1 MLEISL
7 NTDSR
12 VNGTLV
18 MDERRLRKLTSVTPL
33 GISITQW
40 FQPDRDRIERFI
52 ESTYRYHY
60 GSTIKG
66 HYPTLMSVY
75 DPRGRVLAAVGLRLA
90 GDEPLFLEQYLEQPV
105 DAAIRAVLGQP
116 VGRDA
121 IVEIGNLTSA
131 GRGAS
136 VFLFVGLAAYLRQ
149 QRLAFAVATGTK
161 GLRRSL
167 ARFGIEFRELGAA
180 DPSAL
185 PDGGASWGGYYER
198 DPKIIAGAIQPAF
211 ARLEAY
217 LPAAYNL
224 DLERLFTRSRHPI
237 SRSLQ

>member
-1 MLEISL
+1 MLEISFD
-7 NTDSR
+7 TDSK

-52 ESTYRYHY
+52 EKTYRYHY

-75 DPRGRVLAAVGLRLA
+75 DPRGTVLAAVGLRLA
-90 GDEPLFLEQYLEQPV
+90 EDEPLFLEQYLEQPV
-105 DAAIRAVLGQP
+105 DAAIRSVLGQS
-116 VGRDA
+116 VEREA
-121 IVEIGNLTSA
+121 IVEIGNLASA
-131 GRGAS
+131 GGGAS
-136 VFLFVGLAAYLRQ
+136 VFLFVAVAAYLRQ
-149 QRLAFAVATGTK
+149 RSLAFAVVTGTK

-180 DPSAL
+180 DQSAL

-198 DPKIIAGAIQPAF
+198 DPKIIVGAIQPAF
-211 ARLEAY
+211 ARLEPY
-217 LPAAYNL
+217 LPAAHNL
-224 DLERLFTRSRHPI
+224 DLERLFTRSRRPI